1 MELIVLA
8 LVGLTVLVASALFSR
23 RTGIAAP
30 LLLLVLGIAA
40 SFIPWVPDVE
50 LSNEVVL
57 LGILPPILFASGRNV
72 PAIELRRNLKPIAW
86 LSIVMV
92 IVPAVVVGLI
102 VNALFSEISLPLA
115 IALGAAVSP
124 IDAVAATSIGR
135 RLGLPDRIM
144 TLLEGESLFNDAAA
158 LVTMRM
164 AVAALAAGFS
174 LVEASLGF
182 LWAVVGGLA
191 IGYVVGRIINWARGR
206 LDDPILVTVATIA
219 SPWASYIPAE
229 QVHASGVIAVVV
241 SSVVMTHLAPR
252 SLNAEERTMVRS
264 TWATVSYVLEHAVF
278 LLMGM
283 QITLLVSDSR
293 SSGGMGRVWLM
304 ALVVL
309 VVLIVLR
316 AIGVA
321 VVVWMSNHREARART
336 LGRYLKDG
344 LPEKGEER
352 ARARFGENWEL
363 ESSRWLNRTRADID
377 YALTE
382 QISPKGGVV
391 LAWAGMRGVVTLAA
405 IQTLPYVA
413 GGQLVEH
420 RGTVILVA
428 FLVAVASLLLFGG
441 TLPFV
446 IRSTGL
452 AAPGVDERRNEEK
465 MLVRSM
471 LETVNRELGPLAE
484 QTIDSEPVP
493 PHVITKLERRMAV
506 LNNRTNTE
514 ALRLERDTR
523 DIYWALFTRYLDALR
538 LALEEERSVG
548 AYSHHALRSAEDML
562 DRLEVNARSR
572 G

>member
-30 LLLLVLGIAA
+30 LLLLVLGIVA
-40 SFIPWVPDVE
+40 SFTPWIPDVE
-50 LSNEVVL
+50 LTNEMVL
-57 LGILPPILFASGRNV
+57 LGVLPPILFASGRNV
-72 PAIELRRNLKPIAW
+72 PVIELRRNLKPIAW

-92 IVPAVVVGLI
+92 IVPAVLVGVI
-102 VNALFSEISLPLA
+102 VHLLFCEISLPLA

-135 RLGLPDRIM
+135 RLGLPDRLM

-164 AVAALAAGFS
+164 AVATLATGFS

-182 LWAVVGGLA
+182 LWAVAGGLA
-191 IGYVVGRIINWARGR
+191 IGYVTGRVINWARGR
-206 LDDPILVTVATIA
+206 LNDPVLVTIVTLA

-241 SSVVMTHLAPR
+241 CAVVMAHLAPR
-252 SLNAEERTMVRS
+252 SLNAEERAMVRS
-264 TWATVSYVLEHAVF
+264 TWATTSYVLEHAVF

-283 QITLLVSDSR
+283 QVARLVNDSR
-293 SSGGMGRVWLM
+293 VSGSLVRVWLM

-309 VVLIVLR
+309 AVLIVLR
-316 AIGVA
+316 ACGVA
-321 VVVWMSNHREARART
+321 VVVWMSNHREARARALGHT
-336 LGRYLKDG
+336 LKGG
-344 LPEKGEER
+344 LTEKGEQR
-352 ARARFGENWEL
+352 ARNRFGSNWES

-382 QISPKGGVV
+382 QISPKGGIV

-413 GGQLVEH
+413 GGQLVEY
-420 RGTVILVA
+420 RGAVILVA
-428 FLVAVASLLLFGG
+428 FLVAVGSLLLFGG

-446 IRSTGL
+446 IRATGL
-452 AAPGVDERRNEEK
+452 AAPGIDERRHEEK

-484 QTIDSEPVP
+484 QTIDGKPVP
-493 PHVITKLERRMAV
+493 PHVITKLERRMAA

-523 DIYWALFTRYLDALR
+523 DVYWALFTRYLEALR

-548 AYSHHALRSAEDML
+548 AYSHHAFHAVEDML
-562 DRLEVNARSR
+562 DRFEVNARSR
-572 G
+572 V